1 MPIRLEEVVQMMLK
15 PGDVA
20 VEFEC
25 PWLTRTRGGNPED
38 EGPDLAVGL
47 WRLADGLAQGPVLLM
62 FVKAGCPTCEYSL
75 PLIDRIYRNYP
86 ESRVSMVALAQERES
101 GARRLIRDGNLH
113 LKVGLDSSPHSIGE
127 SYGVSYVPTFFYI
140 RPDGIIENV
149 IESFAREE
157 LKEINAKI
165 AQEDGVAVR
174 PFFSLD
180 EGVPG
185 FRPG

>member
-1 MPIRLEEVVQMMLK
+1 MMLGA
-15 PGDVA
+15 GDVA

-25 PWLTRTRGGNPED
+25 LSLTRTPGGEPEV
-38 EGPDLAVGL
+38 EGAPDLAVRP

-75 PLIDRIYRNYP
+75 PLIDRVYQNYP
-86 ESRVSMVALAQERES
+86 ESRVSLVVLAQERES
-101 GARRLIRDGNLH
+101 GARRLIRDGDLH
-113 LKVGLDSSPHSIGE
+113 LTVGLDSSPHPIGE
-127 SYGVSYVPTFFYI
+127 AYGVSYVPTFFYI
-140 RPDGIIENV
+140 RTDGTIAHA

-165 AQEDGVAVR
+165 AGEDGVEAL
-174 PFFSLD
+174 PFFAPD
-180 EGVPG
+180 EGVPA

>member
-1 MPIRLEEVVQMMLK
+1 MLE

-20 VEFEC
+20 VGFEC
-25 PWLTRTRGGNPED
+25 LSLTRTGGGNPED
-38 EGPDLAVGL
+38 EGPPDLAVGP
-47 WRLADGLAQGPVLLM
+47 WRLANGLAQGPVLLM
-62 FVKAGCPTCEYSL
+62 FVKVGCPTCEYSL

-101 GARRLIRDGNLH
+101 GARRLIREGNLH
-113 LKVGLDSSPHSIGE
+113 LRVGLDSSPHSIGE
-127 SYGVSYVPTFFYI
+127 SYGVSYVPTVVYI
-140 RPDGIIENV
+140 RPDGSIENA

-165 AQEDGVAVR
+165 AQEDGVAVL
-174 PFFSLD
+174 PFFSPD
-180 EGVPG
+180 EGVPA